1 MKKSKDSLS
10 TVTLSDE
17 TYAALM
23 LKVDAFYQ
31 GLSTDYTVLTS
42 NFVSDRFAK
51 KAYYFAVLKRTRD
64 LHEASTGSK

>member
-1 MKKSKDSLS
+1 MPKLNDSLT

-23 LKVDAFYQ
+23 LKVAEFYEA
-31 GLSTDYTVLTS
+31 LSDDYTVLTS
-42 NFVSDRFAK
+42 NFVSDRFSK

-64 LHEASTGSK
+64 FCEATGSVE